1 MTKDFD
7 DLQDFL
13 SLVYKNVKDTEK
25 RNEIIKLYFKEKDDE
40 SNNFGDC

>member
-25 RNEIIKLYFKEKDDE
+25 RNDIIKLYFEERDND
-40 SNNFGDC
+40 NNIGDC